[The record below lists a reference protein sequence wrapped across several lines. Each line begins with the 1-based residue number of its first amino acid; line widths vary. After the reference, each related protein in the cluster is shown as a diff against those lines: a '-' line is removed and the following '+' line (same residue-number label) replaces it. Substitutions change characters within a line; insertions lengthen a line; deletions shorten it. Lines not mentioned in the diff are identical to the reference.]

1 LVDRIVLRSNMAKKS
16 KKYPSDE
23 LDQSLV
29 RWPRGM
35 RKAIEQNADRN
46 GRSINAE
53 IISLV
58 QLGLLHS
65 LPEKQDTVFQ
75 GTVSADLIQDLLT
88 YFDAWR
94 KSINSELVI
103 QETER
108 QNSSSPSADLLARG
122 VKTLATTKK

>member
-1 LVDRIVLRSNMAKKS
+1 LVDRIVLRGRMAKKS

-75 GTVSADLIQDLLT
+75 GTVSAELVQDLLT
-88 YFDAWR
+88 YLDAWR

-108 QNSSSPSADLLARG
+108 QNSGSPSVELLARG
-122 VKTLATTKK
+122 VKTLSKVKE

>member
-1 LVDRIVLRSNMAKKS
+1 MVDRIVLTTQMAKKS

-75 GTVSADLIQDLLT
+75 GTVSAELIQDLFT
-88 YFDAWR
+88 YLDAWR
-94 KSINSELVI
+94 KSTNSELVI

-108 QNSSSPSADLLARG
+108 QNSSFPSAQLLARG
-122 VKTLATTKK
+122 VKLLATTKK

>member
-1 LVDRIVLRSNMAKKS
+1 MVDRIVLTTQMAKKS

-35 RKAIEQNADRN
+35 RKAIGQNADRN

-75 GTVSADLIQDLLT
+75 GTVSAELIQDLLT
-88 YFDAWR
+88 YLDAWR

-108 QNSSSPSADLLARG
+108 QNSSFPSAQLLARG
-122 VKTLATTKK
+122 VKLLAATKK